1 MFDFRKRIHQCD
13 HAGCQPVIQNKLSKW
28 WAWGPCNLQ
37 TCLSHYEFDTNLR
50 CRYSWV
56 LQASHITTYIRWCYI
71 ISQQRWIPTTV
82 PMGNRLK
89 KQLRRLNPFTSLLLL
104 KGFVSI
110 NSKSI
115 SQWYMSVITTTKKG
129 YISHRIVKRRAWW
142 SPFKICPGK
151 NNSITKHL
159 SMISNNSTHLEFDLF
174 KITLPLGIVWEV

>member
-1 MFDFRKRIHQCD
+1 MWKDSVNVNQWYKTSF
-13 HAGCQPVIQNKLSKW
+13 QND
-28 WAWGPCNLQ
+28 GPGALA
-37 TCLSHYEFDTNLR
+37 TSRLAFPTMSLTHNLR

-82 PMGNRLK
+82 PMSNRLK
-89 KQLRRLNPFTSLLLL
+89 KQLQRLNPFTSLLLL